1 MRGGWERRLGPI
13 VRVAP
18 GARVDRFEIYFDLVY
33 VFSFFIIARATA
45 ADLSGRGL
53 LHAVLLL
60 AVLWWCWVIHS
71 LVANRIRMGE
81 GFVPVVMVVAIVA
94 LYAFALASPQAF
106 REPAEGISG
115 PFLIAW
121 SYLVIR
127 LVHLGVYW
135 YSIRHDRRE
144 VWQIRPYF
152 FELIG
157 SVALLFAA
165 ALVPALLDDP
175 QAGAL
180 VREVI
185 WVALVLGQYTVP
197 LVTGTR
203 GWLVTSAEHWTERYD
218 LILMIALGESLISIG
233 IGSDVVGRP
242 ITWATLIAAT
252 LGIIG
257 VSCLWWAHFDL
268 IAPAARLALHG
279 THGDARTRM
288 VRDAYH
294 DLYLIMLVGIVLFAL
309 GGEELL
315 HQVSSGIG
323 LGEPMHGPG
332 MALLYGGVVCYLV
345 GSLLFQFRTL
355 RTVSWTRVSAVLVLA
370 AFTPLAVHL
379 PALVALAFVIA
390 VQIAMVAAEAFLFA
404 DSRHALRAAVME
416 ERRAHEAYETAW
428 RRPRTNE
435 SPPEGSPD

>member
-1 MRGGWERRLGPI
+1 MKGGWERRLGPI
-13 VRVAP
+13 VQVAP
-18 GARVDRFEIYFDLVY
+18 GARVERFEIYFDLVY

-71 LVANRIRMGE
+71 LVANRIRLGE
-81 GFVPVVMVVAIVA
+81 GFVPVVMVLAIVA

-106 REPAEGISG
+106 REPVEGISG

-144 VWQIRPYF
+144 VGQIRLYF
-152 FELIG
+152 FELTG

-165 ALVPALLDDP
+165 ALVPPLLDDP
-175 QAGAL
+175 HDGAL
-180 VREVI
+180 LR
-185 WVALVLGQYTVP
+185 VALWIALVIGQYVVP
-197 LVTGTR
+197 LLTGTR
-203 GWLVTSAEHWTERYD
+203 GWVVVSAEHWSERYD

-233 IGSDVVGRP
+233 VGSDVVGGP
-242 ITWATLIAAT
+242 ITWPMLMAAT
-252 LGIIG
+252 MGIIG

-268 IAPAARLALHG
+268 VAPAARLALHG
-279 THGDARTRM
+279 THGEARTRM

-294 DLYLIMLVGIVLFAL
+294 DLYLILLVGIVLFAL

-315 HQVSSGIG
+315 HQLSGDIG
-323 LGEPMHGPG
+323 LGEPLRGPG
-332 MALLYGGVVCYLV
+332 MALLCGGVACYLL
-345 GSLLFQFRTL
+345 GSLLFQLRTL
-355 RTVSWTRVSAVLVLA
+355 RTVSWTRVGVVVVLA

-379 PALVALAFVIA
+379 PVLVALAVITA
-390 VQIAMVAAEAFLFA
+390 AQVAMVAAEAFLFA
-404 DSRHALRAAVME
+404 GSRHALRAAVLE
-416 ERRAHEAYETAW
+416 ERTAHEAYETAW

-435 SPPEGSPD
+435 LPPEGSPD

>member
-1 MRGGWERRLGPI
+1 MNGGWERRLGPI
-13 VRVAP
+13 VQGAP

-71 LVANRIRMGE
+71 LVANRIRLGE

-94 LYAFALASPQAF
+94 LFAFALASPQAF
-106 REPAEGISG
+106 REHGEGISG
-115 PFLIAW
+115 PLLIAS

-127 LVHLGVYW
+127 LVHIGVYW

-144 VWQIRPYF
+144 VGQIRPYA
-152 FELIG
+152 FELAG
-157 SVALLFAA
+157 SVALLFSA
-165 ALVPALLDDP
+165 ALIPPQLDDP
-175 QAGAL
+175 QVGAL
-180 VREVI
+180 VREAI
-185 WVALVLGQYTVP
+185 WIALVLGQYGVP
-197 LVTGTR
+197 LVTGTQ
-203 GWLVTSAEHWTERYD
+203 GWVVVSAEHWTERYD

-233 IGSDVVGRP
+233 VGSDVVGGP
-242 ITWATLIAAT
+242 ITWPMLLAAT
-252 LGIIG
+252 MGIVG

-294 DLYLIMLVGIVLFAL
+294 DFYLIMLVGIVMFAL

-315 HQVSSGIG
+315 HHVGSDAR
-323 LGEPMHGPG
+323 LDEPLRGPG
-332 MALLYGGVVCYLV
+332 MALLCGGVACYLL
-345 GSLLFQFRTL
+345 GSLLFQLRTL
-355 RTVSWTRVSAVLVLA
+355 HTISWTRVGVVLVLA

-379 PALVALAFVIA
+379 PVLVALALILATQLV
-390 VQIAMVAAEAFLFA
+390 MVTVEMFLFA
-404 DSRHALRAAVME
+404 GSRHALRAAVLE
-416 ERRAHEAYETAW
+416 ERTAHEAYETAW

-435 SPPEGSPD
+435 LPPGGS